1 MKQAQERTRPEE
13 ELGCGDGVSV
23 EAAEW
28 GGQLSLGVKGVAV
41 KIWRAPGGSIYAI
54 SSVEKS
60 GLEIKIQSAQL
71 NVFLLL

>member
-1 MKQAQERTRPEE
+1 MKQAHERTRPEE
-13 ELGCGDGVSV
+13 ELGCGDRVSV

-54 SSVEKS
+54 RAQWKS
-60 GLEIKIQSAQL
+60 EG
-71 NVFLLL
+71 